1 MSNRKKKAD
10 KAKLPAQSFFI
21 TACRQFAETTDECYP
36 DHLLVLFGSEPP
48 QDGKAVSVACSCP
61 DHEKV
66 GQVIQMISGIMTR
79 NKEVCS
85 MMIASVGHWIEEIFG
100 PDKEQQYM
108 DMIEG
113 FMQELATKRRI
124 LAKEKEMSPNAD
136 GQ

>member
-1 MSNRKKKAD
+1 MAGKKKTD
-10 KAKLPAQSFFI
+10 KKQPPVQTFFI
-21 TACRQFAETTDECYP
+21 EACKTFAEITNECYP

-48 QDGKAVSVACSCP
+48 QEGKAVSVACSYP
-61 DHEKV
+61 DHEKI
-66 GQVIQMISGIMTR
+66 GQAIQLIAGVMTR
-79 NKEVCS
+79 DKEACS
-85 MMIASVGHWIEEIFG
+85 MMITAVGHWIEKLCG

>member
-1 MSNRKKKAD
+1 MARKKKSE
-10 KAKLPAQSFFI
+10 KKQPPVQSFFI
-21 TACRQFAETTDECYP
+21 TACKQFAETADDCYP

-48 QDGKAVSVACSCP
+48 QDGKPVSVACSYP
-61 DHEKV
+61 DHEKI
-66 GQVIQMISGIMTR
+66 GQAIQLMAGVMTR
-79 NKEVCS
+79 DKEACS
-85 MMIASVGHWIEEIFG
+85 MMITAVGHWIEKLCG
-100 PDKEQQYM
+100 PDKEQQYT